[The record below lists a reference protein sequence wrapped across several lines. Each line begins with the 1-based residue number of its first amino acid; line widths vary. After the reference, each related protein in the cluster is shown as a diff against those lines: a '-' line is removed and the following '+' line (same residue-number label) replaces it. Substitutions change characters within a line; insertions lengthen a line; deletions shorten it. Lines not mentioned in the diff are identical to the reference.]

1 MGVFCVGAPAFPSGM
16 NLKKGCE
23 PMKKSII
30 ALAMIL
36 LLTGCRGTSPSEVTA
51 SIPPSSDPQSVATN
65 MPEPTQA
72 PLWTTLTPEDLPTEP
87 AELGS
92 FFAVSSPQICLL
104 SQVEALDLAF
114 YGLNPGYGG
123 GILLRDGDTLLHFDQ
138 EFGAL
143 PEIQQ
148 GTFSPG
154 EEPELAVLWPLT
166 GQSLTY
172 DLVFYRPSPEGWRA
186 CPVSRDACVEL
197 ISSEM
202 DLDWNDKLHTLTL
215 SFRGQSAVS
224 QFPAEVAPGRLTLGH
239 MCLFYESQGTFYM
252 TMDAWSDV
260 LEESLAVFRAEVAYD
275 GEDFTLKN
283 LQMDS
288 MAGV

>member
-1 MGVFCVGAPAFPSGM
+1 
-16 NLKKGCE
+16 
-23 PMKKSII
+23 MKKSII

-36 LLTGCRGTSPSEVTA
+36 LLTGCRGTSPAEVTA
-51 SIPPSSDPQSVATN
+51 SIPPSSDPQSVATT

-72 PLWTTLTPEDLPTEP
+72 PLWTTLAPEDLPTEP

-92 FFAVSSPQICLL
+92 FFAASSPQVCLL

-123 GILLRDGDTLLHFDQ
+123 GILLRDGEALFHFDQ
-138 EFGAL
+138 EFGDL
-143 PEIQQ
+143 PEIRM
-148 GTFSPG
+148 GSFSGG
-154 EEPELAVLWPLT
+154 EEEELAVVWPLRSS
-166 GQSLTY
+166 QSRDLTQ
-172 DLVFYRPSPEGWRA
+172 DLVFYSPSREGWTA
-186 CPVSRDACVEL
+186 CPVSWDACVEL
-197 ISSEM
+197 ISGEM